1 MLDRILRAR
10 ELAQAGR
17 DFGDA
22 LDDVRREIRESG
34 LPAPTPE
41 EIEAEIAAARADRG
55 SR

>member
-1 MLDRILRAR
+1 MLNRILRAR
-10 ELAQAGR
+10 ELAQGGR

-22 LDDVRREIRESG
+22 LDDVRREIHETG

-41 EIEAEIAAARADRG
+41 EIEAEIAAARAERG